1 MSNSILQRI
10 INEKKQI
17 KYKEKL
23 VIKEADEFP
32 TEQEDLSE
40 PIQPEKL
47 KEKLLKKLN
56 PTPQIIMNDSEQV
69 SEFKI
74 ELVHFTNLHEFVGW
88 YENNK
93 DKFSEKQNGPLNSL
107 IEARD
112 MTLGGCNCDREK
124 RKIIAEDYFRKFWI
138 NNQKTDLLSTL
149 QKILNSKKII
159 FGDFLV
165 FPS

>member
-1 MSNSILQRI
+1 MSNAILQRI

-23 VIKEADEFP
+23 VIQDFEESF
-32 TEQEDLSE
+32 TQEEDLSE
-40 PIQPEKL
+40 PIEPEKL
-47 KEKLLKKLN
+47 REKLLKKLN
-56 PTPQIIMNDSEQV
+56 PTPKIIMNESEQTN
-69 SEFKI
+69 ELKI

-93 DKFSEKQNGPLNSL
+93 NKFSEKQNGPLNSL

-124 RKIIAEDYFRKFWI
+124 RKIIAEDYFRKFWV
-138 NNQKTDLLSTL
+138 NNQKTDLLPTL